1 MKKILCIVF
10 VMCFVLLSGCNVT
23 RDPQDNNE
31 IESSVNPPIE
41 NPTNNDSDTTKE
53 TTADTDEEFINTNK
67 APVPEGMKRIEY
79 GYKEVVTDF
88 YDWSKTKETDIRF
101 TIDIPEYAVPAV
113 PEWEYNPSYLR
124 FNEELVM
131 YLSYL
136 EFYSAGFYVGDDFV
150 MDETL
155 FDKVNAVSAGL
166 VSADGYDVS
175 VGKTLTG
182 YEYVKYESLNSE
194 DYWAYVYVKLFDEY
208 IIGIKFWDDAENHH
222 YLQKC
227 IDSVF
232 AGNINSDVNETKETM
247 DETGELKQEDNKTD
261 ELIHGI
267 TPVEYMNKDNISEYH
282 NLTED
287 QKIAFEFLI
296 TVHKDIIENGPVAN
310 KTYSLPKRMEW
321 LDYKTAKNLFT
332 ANYCVLLYF
341 TSFLTDSDSQGM
353 NGYVDYIYLFEDER
367 DNKNYREVL
376 ELDARANDI
385 LSEIEHDGTEYGKA
399 LAIAKWMTDNIDYAH
414 DYQSRGEDNLGT
426 AYTALMT
433 GEAICDGY
441 AEAYDF
447 LCKKAGLETIYVTC
461 FSPDCFHSWNM
472 IRIDEKWYHV
482 DVTWMDTDENEFW
495 MNFMMPDEVCY
506 SNGHIEPDYFWDQKN
521 NVMITP
527 TADSYDLHRRSYES
541 FEEMTEV
548 FEKELDLMS
557 IDQEKMC
564 YVAFPTMSNDEIMA
578 HRGNLIKT
586 KNGNSFY
593 MRIEE
598 VNAPVYSITFVK
610 ML

>member
-1 MKKILCIVF
+1 MKKIFCIMF
-10 VMCFVLLSGCNVT
+10 VICFVFMSACSTAGKLSGSETLPNDT
-23 RDPQDNNE
+23 A
-31 IESSVNPPIE
+31 
-41 NPTNNDSDTTKE
+41 TNNDSDTTKE
-53 TTADTDEEFINTNK
+53 TTADTDEELINTNK

-101 TIDIPEYAVPAV
+101 TIDIPEYAVPEV
-113 PEWEYNPSYLR
+113 SEWEYNPSYLR

-131 YLSYL
+131 YLRYL
-136 EFYSAGFYVGDDFV
+136 EFDAAGFYVGDDFV
-150 MDETL
+150 MDESL
-155 FDKVNAVSAGL
+155 YDKVNAILGVTGY
-166 VSADGYDVS
+166 ADYCDAF

-182 YEYVKYESLNSE
+182 YEYVKYESVNSE
-194 DYWAYVYVKLFDEY
+194 DYWAHVYVKLFDEY
-208 IIGIKFWDDAENHH
+208 IIGIKFWDKAENHL

-232 AGNINSDVNETKETM
+232 AGKMNSDTKETK
-247 DETGELKQEDNKTD
+247 DPIEGTENSEQEDNKTD

-310 KTYSLPKRMEW
+310 KTYSLPRRMEW
-321 LDYKTAKNLFT
+321 LDYKTAKNLFETNFT
-332 ANYCVLLYF
+332 ALLGISYP
-341 TSFLTDSDSQGM
+341 LQCLESQGTRK
-353 NGYVDYIYLFEDER
+353 YVDSIYLYDVDER
-367 DNKNYREVL
+367 DEEYHREFL
-376 ELDARANDI
+376 SLDARANDI

-447 LCKKAGLETIYVTC
+447 LCKKAGLETIYVMI
-461 FSPDCFHSWNM
+461 FHPDFAHAWNM

-506 SNGHIEPDYFWDQKN
+506 SNGHMKPEYFWDQKN
-521 NVMITP
+521 NVIITP

-541 FEEMTEV
+541 FEKMTEV
-548 FEKELDLMS
+548 FEEELDLMS
-557 IDQEKMC
+557 IEREKMC

-610 ML
+610 KLQ

>member
-10 VMCFVLLSGCNVT
+10 VMCLVLLSGCNVT

-88 YDWSKTKETDIRF
+88 YDWSKIKETDIRF

-150 MDETL
+150 MDESL

-182 YEYVKYESLNSE
+182 YEYVKYESVNSE
-194 DYWAYVYVKLFDEY
+194 DYWAHVYVKLFDEY
-208 IIGIKFWDDAENHH
+208 IIGIKFWDKAENHL

-232 AGNINSDVNETKETM
+232 AGKMIFDTKETK
-247 DETGELKQEDNKTD
+247 DPIEGTENSEQEDNKTD

-267 TPVEYMNKDNISEYH
+267 TPVEYMNKQNISEYH

-287 QKIAFEFLI
+287 QKLAFEFLI

-321 LDYKTAKNLFT
+321 LDYKTAKNLFET
-332 ANYCVLLYF
+332 NFAALEDISYPLHCLE
-341 TSFLTDSDSQGM
+341 SQGT
-353 NGYVDYIYLFEDER
+353 R
-367 DNKNYREVL
+367 
-376 ELDARANDI
+376 
-385 LSEIEHDGTEYGKA
+385 
-399 LAIAKWMTDNIDYAH
+399 
-414 DYQSRGEDNLGT
+414 
-426 AYTALMT
+426 
-433 GEAICDGY
+433 
-441 AEAYDF
+441 
-447 LCKKAGLETIYVTC
+447 
-461 FSPDCFHSWNM
+461 NM
-472 IRIDEKWYHV
+472 
-482 DVTWMDTDENEFW
+482 
-495 MNFMMPDEVCY
+495 
-506 SNGHIEPDYFWDQKN
+506 
-521 NVMITP
+521 
-527 TADSYDLHRRSYES
+527 
-541 FEEMTEV
+541 
-548 FEKELDLMS
+548 
-557 IDQEKMC
+557 
-564 YVAFPTMSNDEIMA
+564 
-578 HRGNLIKT
+578 
-586 KNGNSFY
+586 
-593 MRIEE
+593 
-598 VNAPVYSITFVK
+598 
-610 ML
+610 